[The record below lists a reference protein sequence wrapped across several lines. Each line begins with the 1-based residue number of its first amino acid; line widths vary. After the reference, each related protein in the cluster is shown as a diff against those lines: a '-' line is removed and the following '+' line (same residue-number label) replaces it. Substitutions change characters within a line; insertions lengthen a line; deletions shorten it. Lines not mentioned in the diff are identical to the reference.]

1 MGNREKVARE
11 CDRANELRD
20 VFRADTN
27 DREFFREIRGSLLVS
42 GCGAGQKELML
53 DLVNEYVERN
63 DMPTILLSGRPQFL
77 RELQEAYGQGGD
89 GRVIISSPESRNY
102 QPLFG
107 MSDAQITDLIRVAA
121 EECGFGNEKEKVL
134 QYAKTLIQAVASKYT
149 VSLPAVRALL
159 KESDDYIAAFA
170 VQMGLTKTDAERI
183 LGDQQAGLM
192 LRQITD
198 LMATAFEQTAVPESE
213 TKYNLL
219 SGSLAGVPLMAFCQN
234 SKKQRILNA
243 CLHEELSAASDR
255 VPKLRVILDEVSFVD
270 ESDVLLLKLFELK
283 RQGRVELV
291 AVSENVKEMLP
302 NASLNFGNVCLFL
315 HANSQATESLSKELF
330 GEYTHYFPVG
340 CWGKPAAMIF
350 TLENHEDWKH
360 ETEIRPRV
368 GADDLCGKQR
378 LFFREP
384 EKLAVRIQEKRT
396 VYLVPKNR
404 FVPCTSV
411 QLCDKGAVGF

>member
-1 MGNREKVARE
+1 MGNREKIARE
-11 CDRANELRD
+11 CDRVNELRD
-20 VFRADTN
+20 VFLTDTN
-27 DREFFREIRGSLLVS
+27 DREFFREIRGSLLIS
-42 GCGAGQKELML
+42 GCGAGKKELML
-53 DLVNEYVERN
+53 DLVNQYVERN

-77 RELQEAYGQGGD
+77 RELREAYGQDGD
-89 GRVIISSPESRNY
+89 GSVIISSPESRNY
-102 QPLFG
+102 HPLFG
-107 MSDAQITDLIRVAA
+107 ISDAQITDLIRVAA
-121 EECGFGNEKEKVL
+121 EECGFGNAKEKVL
-134 QYAKTLIQAVASKYT
+134 RYAKTLIRAVGAKYT

-159 KESDDYIAAFA
+159 KEKDDYIAAFA
-170 VQMGLTKTDAERI
+170 VQMGLAKTDAERI

-198 LMATAFEQTAVPESE
+198 LMAAAFEQTAIPKSE

-219 SGSLAGVPLMAFCQN
+219 SGSLVGVPLMAFCQN

-243 CLHEELSAASDR
+243 CLHEELSAAADR

-302 NASLNFGNVCLFL
+302 KASLDFGNVCLFL
-315 HANSQATESLSKELF
+315 HANSQATEVLSKELF
-330 GEYTHYFPVG
+330 GEYTHYFPV
-340 CWGKPAAMIF
+340 CDRGKPAALIF
-350 TLENHEDWKH
+350 TLENHEAWKIA
-360 ETEIRPRV
+360 TEIRPRV

-378 LFFREP
+378 LFFRKP

-404 FVPCTSV
+404 FIPCTSV
-411 QLCDKGAVGF
+411 QLCDKGADGF

>member
-1 MGNREKVARE
+1 MGNREKVARI

-20 VFRADTN
+20 VFLADTN
-27 DREFFREIRGSLLVS
+27 DRKFFHEIRGSLLIS
-42 GCGAGQKELML
+42 GHGAGQKELML

-63 DMPTILLSGRPQFL
+63 DMPTIILSGRPQFL
-77 RELQEAYGQGGD
+77 RELREAYGQDGD
-89 GRVIISSPESRNY
+89 GRVIISAPESRNY
-102 QPLFG
+102 HPLFG
-107 MSDAQITDLIRVAA
+107 MSDAQIIDLIRAAA
-121 EECGFGNEKEKVL
+121 EECGLGNAKEKVL
-134 QYAKTLIQAVASKYT
+134 RYAETLIRIVGAKYT
-149 VSLPAVRALL
+149 VSLPAIKALL
-159 KESDDYIAAFA
+159 KENDDYIAAFA
-170 VQMGLTKTDAERI
+170 DQMGLTKTDAERI

-198 LMATAFEQTAVPESE
+198 FMAAAFERTAVLESE

-234 SKKQRILNA
+234 SNSQKILNA
-243 CLHEELSAASDR
+243 CLREELSAAANR

-302 NASLNFGNVCLFL
+302 DASLDFGNVCLFL
-315 HANSQATESLSKELF
+315 HANSQTTEALSKELF
-330 GEYTHYFPVG
+330 GEYTHYFPV
-340 CWGKPAAMIF
+340 CDRGKPAALIY
-350 TLENHEDWKH
+350 TPEYHENWKH
-360 ETEIRPRV
+360 ATETRLRV

-384 EKLAVRIQEKRT
+384 EKLAIRIQGKRT
-396 VYLVPKNR
+396 VYLVPKKR
-404 FVPCTSV
+404 FIPCTSV
-411 QLCDKGAVGF
+411 QLCGKGTVGF